1 MKIVFDIFE
10 IIANTSELAKELVNK
25 KLFIFEIIDNTSEL
39 AKELVNKKWLIF
51 KRFQVNAKE
60 IKCAF

>member
-1 MKIVFDIFE
+1 MKIEFDIFE
-10 IIANTSELAKELVNK
+10 IIANTSELVKELVKK
-25 KLFIFEIIDNTSEL
+25 KL
-39 AKELVNKKWLIF
+39 LIF